1 MEDFYI
7 MKKRN
12 KIVAFL
18 LAGVIAAGH
27 GSVVYAAGYGSVV
40 YEDVAWD
47 LCELNE
53 ERMKLE
59 VQEKNT
65 DNDAAG
71 NDQADI
77 EERESPQSTSEY
89 ADIGIASVLNY
100 VNLRAEPSVESEALG
115 KLYNNSAATVLE
127 TVLDEAGEEWYL
139 VSSGSVENAY
149 VKAEYVKVGDEDLA
163 RGVSTRY
170 ATVTTTTLF
179 VRTEPGTEASV
190 LTMLPEGEDVV
201 VYDALDEY
209 GWYRVST
216 EEGLGYVSGDY
227 VTVRTEFRVAES
239 KEEEKERLEREEAER
254 QAAAAAA
261 EAARKAREEEER
273 EAAEAARKTQEEAAK
288 AMARQQ
294 TQNAQ
299 QAQQKNDK
307 VQGSSQGQSS
317 SSFGSNTTA
326 KPQTVSNGQAV
337 VNYAAQFV
345 GNPYV
350 YGGSS
355 LTNGADCSGFVMSVY
370 QAFGISLPHSSSA
383 LRSVGYGVS
392 LDAIQPGDIVCYS
405 GHVGIYA
412 GNNTLLHASSP
423 STGIKYTSPVTY
435 REILAIRR
443 IF

>member
-47 LCELNE
+47 LCALNE

-227 VTVRTEFRVAES
+227 VTVRTEFCVAES

-273 EAAEAARKTQEEAAK
+273 KAAEAARKIQEEAAK